1 MRGNVMADGS
11 GEGGDFGEGVGAS
24 GEGTGEG
31 ESFDASDPSHGPG
44 GTPPGAD
51 DSLPTITDV
60 INKLHRRYSILAQPN
75 SQTRNPYARMNLP
88 QDIQARALGYLGR
101 GRTPDQALREA
112 RVDDWEAQMRGL
124 KGAGDLP
131 LTDTRAELMSE
142 LRGEPFAF
150 RHSQKLKKVVADAR
164 AKPGFKDLSMVGKKA
179 AIRSA
184 LRGAGVDTRS
194 TGLGLL
200 GSNLKYRGDLE
211 NIAIPALSGV
221 GTIAGIV
228 GGIAGLAGKAVMG
241 QVTDDKG
248 NTFNV
253 HEDGSLSPSEVEEGP
268 ETSGAG
274 AAFSPPD
281 TFNLAQSRPVVAAP
295 ETSGA
300 MSPED
305 ILKLLI
311 NQQFI
316 ERDPENR
323 FLSGAGSIGGQAR
336 RTNPLISSFGLS

>member
-24 GEGTGEG
+24 GEGTGEN
-31 ESFDASDPSHGPG
+31 FDVQWGAGYGGSDPNEDWARGAG

-51 DSLPTITDV
+51 GPLPTITTAFQ
-60 INKLHRRYSILAQPN
+60 I
-75 SQTRNPYARMNLP
+75 TGNPYVRLNLP
-88 QDIQARALGYLGR
+88 QEIQDRAFGYINL

-112 RVDDWEAQMRGL
+112 RVDDWEAQMHGL
-124 KGAGDLP
+124 KGAGNLP

-150 RHSQKLKKVVADAR
+150 RHSQRLKKVVADAR
-164 AKPGFKDLSMVGKKA
+164 AKPGFKDLSMFGEKA

-184 LRGAGVDTRS
+184 LQDAGVNTRS
-194 TGLGLL
+194 TGLGMF
-200 GSNLKYRGDLE
+200 GSNLKHRGDLE
-211 NIAIPALSGV
+211 NIAVPGLFGTGLISGAV
-221 GTIAGIV
+221 NFAG
-228 GGIAGLAGKAVMG
+228 GLMGRAVMG
-241 QVTDDKG
+241 DITDDRG
-248 NTFNV
+248 NVFRV
-253 HEDGSLSPSEVEEGP
+253 HEDGSLSPASVEETALDTAGD
-268 ETSGAG
+268 TGGGA
-274 AAFSPPD
+274 PD
-281 TFNLAQSRPVVAAP
+281 TFNLTQSRPVVAAP

-305 ILKLLI
+305 VLKLLI

-336 RTNPLISSFGLS
+336 RTSPLISSFGLS